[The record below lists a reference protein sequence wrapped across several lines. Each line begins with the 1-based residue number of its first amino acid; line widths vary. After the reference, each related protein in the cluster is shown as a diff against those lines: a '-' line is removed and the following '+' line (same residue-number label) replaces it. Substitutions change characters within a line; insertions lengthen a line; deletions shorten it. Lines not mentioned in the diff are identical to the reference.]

1 MEQDV
6 KSDIN
11 SCRIYDMF
19 TAGKRDMCFARDMF
33 PMETLWIAQCHS
45 AGLFL
50 YKDNDPFNQ

>member
-33 PMETLWIAQCHS
+33 PMETLWIALCHPEV
-45 AGLFL
+45 
-50 YKDNDPFNQ
+50 NPIC